1 MILFSFT
8 LPFLVLVLLGY
19 WRRPKGERVGVGF
32 TELQMAK
39 IADFVL
45 SCRYRSSL
53 ALAVV
58 TT

>member
-8 LPFLVLVLLGY
+8 FPILVLVLLSY

>member
-8 LPFLVLVLLGY
+8 FPILVNVLLSY

-32 TELQMAK
+32 TELQMAE